1 MGLSR
6 GYVVAILTLLS
17 IVNYADRWSVAGVL
31 NELQRPPSSG
41 GFGLSD
47 LQGGLLTSAFVLS
60 YMIFSPV
67 CGFLGDRY
75 SRREIIFVG
84 IAIWSG
90 ATLSSSFAS
99 EYMQFLAF
107 RAVVGIGEASYAT
120 IAPTLVADLYSLEE
134 RTLALGY
141 YTSSIPIGSALGYI
155 VGGVTS
161 RVAGWRWAFRITPV
175 AGFLLAGVLYLFVAE
190 PPRGTSDAV
199 TQQRGS
205 PVPTSPGGSGGGGVG
220 GSPAPP
226 PPIKAHGLWGF
237 WVDVKLIL
245 RSRAFVWS
253 TLGNSTMAFVS
264 GALAQ
269 WAPAYLQRVN
279 CADVSGSDL
288 TDCESQINF
297 IFGGMAVV
305 TGTMGT
311 LMGAALSKWYGRR
324 NVNADAIVSGLGLI
338 ASTPAV
344 FLALHTAPL
353 HANVAWACI
362 FVAELTVSLTWAPTN
377 AILLSV
383 VPPHQRSTAS
393 GLSMLAT
400 HAMGDSV
407 SPIAVGYVADK
418 LHDGGRGL
426 SRAMALQ
433 HALYLVVFWCF
444 AGGLFFFIT
453 ANHLQADRVTA
464 LGGGYGLLDAE
475 GHGGRTGSSGGNASG
490 GGSGGGGGI
499 SGGGGDDGVGDD
511 DIRGGAVGGGSPGR
525 QRSPRPLVDLGRRAR
540 DAAPRNNGR
549 LMGDLDAEQ
558 SLSLTAPG
566 AIGRTSDGRP
576 RGSGGVGG
584 GDYRRYEPVDV
595 ADDGGTRSRSYD
607 RVGGAMPPRSP
618 DGSAELL
625 PRTPR
630 DGTGRGPGGTPGG
643 VELI

>member
-1 MGLSR
+1 
-6 GYVVAILTLLS
+6 
-17 IVNYADRWSVAGVL
+17 
-31 NELQRPPSSG
+31 
-41 GFGLSD
+41 
-47 LQGGLLTSAFVLS
+47 
-60 YMIFSPV
+60 
-67 CGFLGDRY
+67 
-75 SRREIIFVG
+75 
-84 IAIWSG
+84 
-90 ATLSSSFAS
+90 
-99 EYMQFLAF
+99 
-107 RAVVGIGEASYAT
+107 
-120 IAPTLVADLYSLEE
+120 
-134 RTLALGY
+134 
-141 YTSSIPIGSALGYI
+141 
-155 VGGVTS
+155 
-161 RVAGWRWAFRITPV
+161 
-175 AGFLLAGVLYLFVAE
+175 
-190 PPRGTSDAV
+190 
-199 TQQRGS
+199 
-205 PVPTSPGGSGGGGVG
+205 
-220 GSPAPP
+220 
-226 PPIKAHGLWGF
+226 
-237 WVDVKLIL
+237 
-245 RSRAFVWS
+245 
-253 TLGNSTMAFVS
+253 
-264 GALAQ
+264 
-269 WAPAYLQRVN
+269 
-279 CADVSGSDL
+279 
-288 TDCESQINF
+288 
-297 IFGGMAVV
+297 
-305 TGTMGT
+305 
-311 LMGAALSKWYGRR
+311 
-324 NVNADAIVSGLGLI
+324 
-338 ASTPAV
+338 
-344 FLALHTAPL
+344 
-353 HANVAWACI
+353 
-362 FVAELTVSLTWAPTN
+362 
-377 AILLSV
+377 
-383 VPPHQRSTAS
+383 
-393 GLSMLAT
+393 
-400 HAMGDSV
+400 MGDSV

-595 ADDGGTRSRSYD
+595 ADDGGTRSRAYD

-625 PRTPR
+625 PPRTPR
-630 DGTGRGPGGTPGG
+630 EGTGRGPGGTPGG

>member
-67 CGFLGDRY
+67 CGFLGDRH

-84 IAIWSG
+84 IAVWSG
-90 ATLSSSFAS
+90 ATLSSSFAT
-99 EYMQFLAF
+99 EYWQFLAF

-155 VGGVTS
+155 VGGLTS

-175 AGFLLAGVLYLFVAE
+175 AGFLLAGALYLFVAE
-190 PPRGTSDAV
+190 PPRGTSDV
-199 TQQRGS
+199 
-205 PVPTSPGGSGGGGVG
+205 VPQARVSASPGGSGAT
-220 GSPAPP
+220 SSAPAPP
-226 PPIKAHGLWGF
+226 VPVKAHGVWGF
-237 WVDVKLIL
+237 WTDVKLIL

-279 CADVSGSDL
+279 CADVTGSAL

-305 TGTMGT
+305 TGTVGT
-311 LMGAALSKWYGRR
+311 LLGAALSKWYGRR

-353 HANVAWACI
+353 HANMAWACI

-383 VPPHQRSTAS
+383 VAPHQRSTAS

-453 ANHLQADRVTA
+453 ANHLQGDRLTA
-464 LGGGYGLLDAE
+464 LAGGYGPLDVE
-475 GHGGRTGSSGGNASG
+475 GD
-490 GGSGGGGGI
+490 SGGGGGD
-499 SGGGGDDGVGDD
+499 GDGDDGRRRVG
-511 DIRGGAVGGGSPGR
+511 GGGGSPGR
-525 QRSPRPLVDLGRRAR
+525 ERSPRALLEMGPRGGGGLGN
-540 DAAPRNNGR
+540 DGR
-549 LMGDLDAEQ
+549 LLGEVDDGQ

-566 AIGRTSDGRP
+566 AIGRTPDGRP
-576 RGSGGVGG
+576 RGGGGGPGGRGGVEFG
-584 GDYRRYEPVDV
+584 RYEPVEV
-595 ADDGGTRSRSYD
+595 ADVGGGRSWAYD
-607 RVGGAMPPRSP
+607 R
-618 DGSAELL
+618 
-625 PRTPR
+625 
-630 DGTGRGPGGTPGG
+630 TGIPVSPGGTGGSGRLTPLSPRGGGSRGVGVAPGG
-643 VELI
+643 VLL

>member
-31 NELQRPPSSG
+31 NELQRPPASG

-75 SRREIIFVG
+75 SRREIIFLG
-84 IAIWSG
+84 IAVWSG

-99 EYMQFLAF
+99 EYRQFLAF

-199 TQQRGS
+199 AQQRGTS
-205 PVPTSPGGSGGGGVG
+205 VPASPGGSSGGVG

-279 CADVSGSDL
+279 CGDVSGSAL

-353 HANVAWACI
+353 HANFAWACI

-475 GHGGRTGSSGGNASG
+475 GQGGRTGSGGGNS
-490 GGSGGGGGI
+490 SGGGGG
-499 SGGGGDDGVGDD
+499 GGEGGVGDDD
-511 DIRGGAVGGGSPGR
+511 DIRGGSVVGGGSPGR
-525 QRSPRPLVDLGRRAR
+525 QRSPRPLVELGRHGREG
-540 DAAPRNNGR
+540 APRNDGR
-549 LMGDLDAEQ
+549 LLGDMGAEQ
-558 SLSLTAPG
+558 SMSLTAPG
-566 AIGRTSDGRP
+566 AIGRTADGRP
-576 RGSGGVGG
+576 RGGGGVGSG
-584 GDYRRYEPVDV
+584 RGDYQRYEPVDV
-595 ADDGGTRSRSYD
+595 GDDGGARSRAYD
-607 RVGGAMPPRSP
+607 RGGGGRCRPALQAEALTGWRRVPR
-618 DGSAELL
+618 
-625 PRTPR
+625 
-630 DGTGRGPGGTPGG
+630 GR
-643 VELI
+643 

>member
-31 NELQRPPSSG
+31 NELQRPPASG

-90 ATLSSSFAS
+90 ATLSSSFAT
-99 EYMQFLAF
+99 EYWQFLAF

-120 IAPTLVADLYSLEE
+120 IAPTLVADLYALEE

-175 AGFLLAGVLYLFVAE
+175 VGFLLAGVLYLFVAE

-199 TQQRGS
+199 AQQRGT
-205 PVPTSPGGSGGGGVG
+205 PVPASPGGSGG
-220 GSPAPP
+220 
-226 PPIKAHGLWGF
+226 
-237 WVDVKLIL
+237 DVKLIL

-279 CADVSGSDL
+279 CGDASGSAL

-464 LGGGYGLLDAE
+464 LGGGYGLLDTE
-475 GHGGRTGSSGGNASG
+475 GQGGRAGSG
-490 GGSGGGGGI
+490 GGSSSNGGGGGGS
-499 SGGGGDDGVGDD
+499 SGGGGDGGAGDD
-511 DIRGGAVGGGSPGR
+511 DIRGGIVGSGSPGR
-525 QRSPRPLVDLGRRAR
+525 QRSPRPLVELGRRGR
-540 DAAPRNNGR
+540 EAAPRNDGR
-549 LMGDLDAEQ
+549 LLGELDDEQ

-566 AIGRTSDGRP
+566 AIGRTPDGRP
-576 RGSGGVGG
+576 RGGGGVGSG
-584 GDYRRYEPVDV
+584 GDYRRYEPVGV
-595 ADDGGTRSRSYD
+595 ADEGGTRSRAYD
-607 RVGGAMPPRSP
+607 RGGGGMPPRSP
-618 DGSAELL
+618 DGGAGADRLA
-625 PRTPR
+625 PRSPR
-630 DGTGRGPGGTPGG
+630 DVAGRGPGGTPGG
-643 VELI
+643 VDLL